1 MSYTLGTPYALD
13 IDDYAIPVYS
23 DGHDVAYIYLDGV
36 DDMMIHFHTRSFVPE
51 AATRELMA
59 GMGMHQPDLL
69 RELQGFN
76 GVAATEPTPSIAPED
91 AISADVAEDIAV
103 NRAGE
108 GETLWNMPEKLTG
121 YVVGG
126 KIPELVFPWD
136 TADTVIGEMV
146 SNHFITHAPAV
157 VTSDCVGWWRYKDN
171 IHVDVNDWVET
182 LQAARALGMAREQI
196 SIWDIARGVEIF
208 L

>member
-51 AATRELMA
+51 VATRELLA
-59 GMGMHQPDLL
+59 GMGMFRPDILK
-69 RELQGFN
+69 ELQELN
-76 GVAATEPTPSIAPED
+76 GVAAPAEYVTPAPMASE
-91 AISADVAEDIAV
+91 VAEDIAV
-103 NRAGE
+103 HRAGE
-108 GETLWNMPEKLTG
+108 GETLWNMPEKMTG

-126 KIPELVFPWD
+126 RIPELVFPWD
-136 TADTVIGEMV
+136 LEATLIGTLV
-146 SNHFITHAPAV
+146 SDHFSAHRTAV
-157 VTSDCVGWWRYKDN
+157 VTADCVGWWKYQEN
-171 IHVDVNDWVET
+171 IHVDVNDWVEDET
-182 LQAARALGMAREQI
+182 TARALGMAREQI
-196 SIWDIARGVEIF
+196 SIWDIANGCEIF

>member
-23 DGHDVAYIYLDGV
+23 DGHDVAYIYLNGV

-51 AATRELMA
+51 VATRELLA
-59 GMGMHQPDLL
+59 GMGMHRPDIL

-76 GVAATEPTPSIAPED
+76 GVAAQEPTPSIAPED
-91 AISADVAEDIAV
+91 AIASDVAEDIAV

-108 GETLWNMPEKLTG
+108 GETLWNVPEKKTG

-126 KIPELVFPWD
+126 RIPELVFPKD
-136 TADTVIGEMV
+136 TADAVVADMV
-146 SNHFITHAPAV
+146 ANHFRAHRTAV
-157 VTSDCVGWWRYKDN
+157 VAADCVGWWEYREN
-171 IHVDVNDWVET
+171 IHVDVNDWVEDET
-182 LQAARALGMAREQI
+182 TARALGMAREQI
-196 SIWDIARGVEIF
+196 SIWDIANGCEIF